1 MKTTIGGLLL
11 VSTILSVG
19 CANAFARHDLFQR
32 SDTRIGRVIETTRKA
47 CRAQQPK
54 NTLPSGTEYER
65 CVIDGLRQADLAAAR

>member
-19 CANAFARHDLFQR
+19 CANAIARHDLFQR
-32 SDTRIGRVIETTRKA
+32 SDTRIARMLETARNA

-54 NTLPSGTEYER
+54 NSLPFGTEYER
-65 CVIDGLRQADLAAAR
+65 CVLDELRQPDRAATR